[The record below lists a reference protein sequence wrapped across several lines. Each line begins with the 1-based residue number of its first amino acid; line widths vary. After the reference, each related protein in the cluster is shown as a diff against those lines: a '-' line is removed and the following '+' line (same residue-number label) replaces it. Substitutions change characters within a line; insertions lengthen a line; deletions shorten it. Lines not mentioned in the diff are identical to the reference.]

1 MLLYTAF
8 QFILRLCDISV
19 MSSRLT
25 AAENKVTAI
34 TQELE
39 RTKAEQQLQKKKV
52 EEAERLITGIYLQ
65 N

>member
-1 MLLYTAF
+1 
-8 QFILRLCDISV
+8 

-39 RTKAEQQLQKKKV
+39 AAKAEQQLQTKKV
-52 EEAERLITGIYLQ
+52 EEAERLITGIQLQ
-65 N
+65 T

>member
-1 MLLYTAF
+1 
-8 QFILRLCDISV
+8 

-39 RTKAEQQLQKKKV
+39 ATKTEQQLQKKKV
-52 EEAERLITGIYLQ
+52 EEAETLITGT
-65 N
+65 